1 MGALYFYT
9 CILQIVLPYPMSRIK
24 NVFEAMMITYTK
36 DNKTGADL
44 IIIACEKE
52 ENVNTERK
60 IENRRK

>member
-1 MGALYFYT
+1 MGVLYFYT

-52 ENVNTERK
+52 EKRQSRK
-60 IENRRK
+60 KD